1 MWWSPRSR
9 KSFCPPGWSQISVGN
24 RRVLARYRASPA
36 YSTHVFKGSA
46 RSFSESAQRWRAE
59 RPHRDS
65 RRQQS
70 GMRGY
75 SEGRGSRGKR
85 SNQQSAISMPRLHY
99 FDRLRIAIDG
109 IADRIT
115 GPQTSRNYRRTSHD
129 GFRRTASRNN
139 PRRIFSRGRRAST
152 RSQAHHHSLA
162 IAHFF

>member
-70 GMRGY
+70 SMRGY

-85 SNQQSAISMPRLHY
+85 SNQRSAISMPRLHN
-99 FDRLRIAIDG
+99 FNRLRIAIDG

-115 GPQTSRNYRRTSHD
+115 DLQTARNHYRTAQHD
-129 GFRRTASRNN
+129 FRRTAPRNN

>member
-1 MWWSPRSR
+1 M
-9 KSFCPPGWSQISVGN
+9 
-24 RRVLARYRASPA
+24 LARDCESPA

-59 RPHRDS
+59 KPYRDS

-70 GMRGY
+70 SMRGY

-85 SNQQSAISMPRLHY
+85 SNQRSAISMPRLHN
-99 FDRLRIAIDG
+99 FNRLRIAIDG

-115 GPQTSRNYRRTSHD
+115 DPQTSRNYRRTFHD
-129 GFRRTASRNN
+129 CFRRTATRNN

-152 RSQAHHHSLA
+152 RSQVHHHWLANSRSLSGISLA
-162 IAHFF
+162 KL